1 MLNENF
7 VIMGVILNLIGSLN
21 YFVATIKGGVKP
33 DRVTWL
39 LWAIIPFIAFTA
51 QIKQGVGIQS
61 LMTFMTG
68 FTPLMIFLASF
79 LNKKSY
85 WRVGRL
91 DVICGILSVVGIFL
105 WYITK
110 TGNTAIVFSIFADSL
125 AAIPT
130 IVKSYHAP
138 ETEDYK
144 IYFFGASS
152 AVITLLTI
160 KIWSFAYIGWP
171 VYILIITLLL
181 TILIKFK
188 LGKLSSP

>member
-7 VIMGVILNLIGSLN
+7 VIVGVVLNLIGSLD
-21 YFVATIKGGVKP
+21 YLVATIKGGVKP

-39 LWAIIPFIAFTA
+39 LWSVIPFIAYAA
-51 QIKQGVGIQS
+51 QINQGVGLQS

-68 FTPLMIFLASF
+68 FTPLIIFLASF

-85 WRVGRL
+85 WRLGHL
-91 DVICGILSVVGIFL
+91 DIICGALSVIGILL

-110 TGNTAIVFSIFADSL
+110 TGNTAIVFSILADGL

-130 IVKSYHAP
+130 VVKSYLAP

-144 IYFFGASS
+144 VYFLGASS
-152 AVITLLTI
+152 AAITLLTI
-160 KIWSFAYIGWP
+160 KTWNFAYLGWP
-171 VYILIITLLL
+171 LYVLVLTLFL
-181 TILIKFK
+181 TVLIKFK
-188 LGKLSSP
+188 LGKLSSS